1 MSRFRLRAVIAV
13 ALVAIGAAA
22 AGGVVAGTQSSD
34 EAALAPIREQ
44 ADGSIEQRVNRLLS
58 RMTLEEKLQQITLL
72 PDFRV
77 AGEAGEQEVRN
88 GLGAV
93 LSLTDPERIRELQRI
108 AVEETRLGIPL
119 LFAFDTIHG
128 FRTIFPIPL
137 GAGASFDPEVAAD
150 DARFGA
156 RESAAVGLKQT
167 YAPMVDVSHEPR
179 WGRISEAAGE
189 DPYLNSVMAAA
200 RVKGTQGG
208 DYAKRDRLIASPKH
222 F

>member
-167 YAPMVDVSHEPR
+167 YAPMVDV
-179 WGRISEAAGE
+179 
-189 DPYLNSVMAAA
+189 
-200 RVKGTQGG
+200 
-208 DYAKRDRLIASPKH
+208 
-222 F
+222 